1 MNFAVEERLDLGRDG
16 VPADATIVAVLAPRE
31 PFTAAEATALEGHL
45 QQGKG
50 ALFLL
55 DPGAATGL
63 EDLLQKYS
71 ILLGQDFV
79 VDASGLGQ
87 LFLGTDVS
95 VPVVTQYGNHAITE
109 KIQQGVMSFFP
120 WARSVSPA
128 SHQLLNPE
136 ITVLVSSHQ
145 SSWGEADLGALKGS
159 GDGKVD
165 FDPAADLRG
174 PVALLPFAIA
184 LSGLVIMLRRGY
196 QTYADGF
203 ITWLLYTFLGTAV
216 FYFAT
221 GVIHLGEDEL
231 LVGEA
236 YIALALISA
245 AIGYGL
251 FRRDLRVWWLALALA
266 IFNAGIGFIAIPL
279 ETIQWLYAALFMV
292 NAAILVILVWIK
304 KAF

>member
-1 MNFAVEERLDLGRDG
+1 
-16 VPADATIVAVLAPRE
+16 
-31 PFTAAEATALEGHL
+31 
-45 QQGKG
+45 
-50 ALFLL
+50 
-55 DPGAATGL
+55 
-63 EDLLQKYS
+63 
-71 ILLGQDFV
+71 
-79 VDASGLGQ
+79 
-87 LFLGTDVS
+87 
-95 VPVVTQYGNHAITE
+95 
-109 KIQQGVMSFFP
+109 
-120 WARSVSPA
+120 
-128 SHQLLNPE
+128 
-136 ITVLVSSHQ
+136 
-145 SSWGEADLGALKGS
+145 
-159 GDGKVD
+159 
-165 FDPAADLRG
+165 
-174 PVALLPFAIA
+174 
-184 LSGLVIMLRRGY
+184 MLRRGY